1 MSIEKRVIKL
11 EQSAAAATSRA
22 SDAAASNENDDFLS
36 SLSIDEQRALLAYM
50 RATNKASISQPD
62 IETWLTAYREIIYQR

>member
-1 MSIEKRVIKL
+1 MNIKKLTTRL
-11 EQSAAAATSRA
+11 EQSVAAAKSRA
-22 SDAAASNENDDFLS
+22 SDAAASNANNNFLS